1 MALHDAQS
9 MEEKGHTR
17 TVGSIYLPGML
28 FISVTSWLR
37 GKALVLRSVDAA
49 TMSVCLEHTAA

>member
-28 FISVTSWLR
+28 FISVTS
-37 GKALVLRSVDAA
+37 
-49 TMSVCLEHTAA
+49 